1 MMLQVNSEFLWGRCG
16 LPESRTPRRES
27 SEASLGAAK
36 EDVGTVFQGHR
47 HNTLNGRPYSVSG
60 EFYALLLQGSLDRL
74 QVVRDGRALSALVV
88 LDRGQADVGRFG

>member
-47 HNTLNGRPYSVSG
+47 HNTLNGRPPGRSSTVWYSVQS
-60 EFYALLLQGSLDRL
+60 RL
-74 QVVRDGRALSALVV
+74 GLPRPVTGWR
-88 LDRGQADVGRFG
+88 